1 MWRRQRSSQIAAGQS
16 QSLKERANC
25 RGDQAEGGQTGQ
37 TAKVKSL
44 RKRPNQS
51 RKSIWGLRRH

>member
-25 RGDQAEGGQTGQ
+25 RGDQAEGGQTGPMV
-37 TAKVKSL
+37 KVRSL
-44 RKRPNQS
+44 QKHPNQS
-51 RKSIWGLRRH
+51 RKLTLGPLRH